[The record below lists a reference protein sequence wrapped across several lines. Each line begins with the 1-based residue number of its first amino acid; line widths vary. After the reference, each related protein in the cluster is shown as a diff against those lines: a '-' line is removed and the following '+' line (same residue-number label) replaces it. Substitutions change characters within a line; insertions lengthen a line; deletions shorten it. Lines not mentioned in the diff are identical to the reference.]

1 MAIEA
6 IQKVAE
12 IEENVKKEKEYAQ
25 AESKQ
30 RMLDTQRWV
39 RRLLEDTRQEAEHE
53 GRVMM
58 TEADTQAAKWTE
70 KVLESARQDC
80 ESMKQEARSRLAQ
93 AVDFLSE
100 KVVNS

>member
-1 MAIEA
+1 MAVEA

-12 IEENVKKEKEYAQ
+12 IEENAKKEKENAQ

-30 RMLDTQRWV
+30 RLLDTQRWA
-39 RRLLEDTRQEAEHE
+39 RRLLEDSRQEAEHE

-58 TEADTQAAKWTE
+58 TEAEEKAAKWTE
-70 KVLESARQDC
+70 EVLESARRDC